1 MAKRTK
7 NKNENRA
14 KSKRGNDKRIPILL
28 GLFFVGLSFII
39 LVSFISFL
47 FSWQSDSMI
56 MDISV
61 GELLTDVD
69 IKYSNWMGK
78 LGVFLSVTLITKWVG
93 VPAFLIIPIIFL
105 FGMRFFGKK
114 IMPFRATAI
123 RLIVV
128 MFWLSIALSY
138 LFVDRYFLLGGAHG
152 HYMSRW
158 IESMLGKAGTGLF
171 ILFLAIGIIA
181 FCLSRYLRK

>member
-1 MAKRTK
+1 M
-7 NKNENRA
+7 
-14 KSKRGNDKRIPILL
+14 
-28 GLFFVGLSFII
+28 GLSFII

-93 VPAFLIIPIIFL
+93 VPAF
-105 FGMRFFGKK
+105 
-114 IMPFRATAI
+114 
-123 RLIVV
+123 
-128 MFWLSIALSY
+128 
-138 LFVDRYFLLGGAHG
+138 
-152 HYMSRW
+152 
-158 IESMLGKAGTGLF
+158 
-171 ILFLAIGIIA
+171 
-181 FCLSRYLRK
+181 